1 MPSTCRLVAGYI
13 LWLTATYPRTFDRRR
28 PVPLEVGVFAVLCA
42 DPDRPE
48 WATPQV
54 VGRALAQ
61 WTRRPKYR
69 SAVKK
74 FPRRPLEKQSVE
86 A

>member
-1 MPSTCRLVAGYI
+1 MPSTRQLIGGYI
-13 LWLTATYPRTFDRRR
+13 LWLTATYPRAFDRRR
-28 PVPLEVGVFAVLCA
+28 PVPLERGVFAALCA

-74 FPRRPLEKQSVE
+74 VPRRPLEKHSAQ